1 MSRVLFMCLDA
12 SVASLA
18 LIPIFLFLNRHR
30 FHDTPKT
37 IRYWIL
43 SFYLCAVY
51 AVAGLPTVID
61 TRFGPNFNLKPFAY
75 MFSDPTNFLNVLLFI
90 PLGLLLPLYW
100 VRFRKLL
107 PTFFFGLCSSLLIE
121 LLQMFTSRAT
131 DVNDLMTNLL
141 GTLLGWLI
149 ARLVLRIFPGYPSG
163 RKTSDLYLICGI
175 SFLVMFFIQPL
186 LVHFL
191 FPSLL

>member
-1 MSRVLFMCLDA
+1 MSRVLFMGLEA

-18 LIPIFLFLNRHR
+18 LIPIFLFLNRHL
-30 FHDTPKT
+30 FQDTSKAL
-37 IRYWIL
+37 RYWIL
-43 SFYLCAVY
+43 SFYLCAVF
-51 AVAGLPTVID
+51 AVAGLPTVTY

-75 MFSDPTNFLNVLLFI
+75 MFSDPTNLLNVLLFV

-100 VRFRKLL
+100 MRFRRFL
-107 PTFFFGLCSSLLIE
+107 PTFFFGLGTSLFIE

-149 ARLVLRIFPGYPSG
+149 ARLVLRIFPGCPSG
-163 RKTSDLYLICGI
+163 RKTGEVYLVCGV
-175 SFLVMFFIQPL
+175 SFGVMFFIQPL
-186 LVHFL
+186 LVHFF
-191 FPSLL
+191 FPFLL